1 MIKGFEKLS
10 HYYSN
15 DFNDE
20 NDCSFNDIE
29 DILNEQAASYDE
41 DAVEFDDIMSP
52 MYGSDDIV
60 EVANRGGLRRVG
72 IGFTSDSFGT
82 TQSEYSQ
89 IKNALNK
96 FIKGESDESVD
107 DAIDIISKYKDK
119 SIKVVFSYARKFNF
133 NDYNQYND
141 LKILMNKL
149 CLRSLEGRDTII
161 AVLIGANSKPHI
173 KLAMLAAGEVR
184 EVNAIDYICEKLDDE
199 DLFNI
204 AFEALLD
211 IGDTK
216 AVNSMLDIINDTE
229 KDNEQRITFLI
240 DKASY
245 FVYFGNSII
254 KSLLKY
260 YNNCNQWLRPI
271 FARMIESFEEDVLQ
285 DLLDLIEKESDN
297 RKLDSLY
304 RLLGRLNNDKV
315 SEILIDSYNSGKN
328 MKSSIIGLGHIKSE
342 SSKKL
347 FRDILVEGREESR
360 ILGEAILSLAFM
372 AKNNEVEEYK
382 KLIRPYADSIN
393 DRLRINSN
401 LALARLGDSNSL
413 EKYIYDITDN
423 DVYTRNCASM
433 LINRLKIHQI
443 TEILDK
449 CLSLPENKVTLAL
462 TALTRRKTFNK
473 EAGDILLKLLDKSSY
488 LSNIE
493 IYKIIGNTANTK
505 NEIIPLDVLFD
516 RLDSTSN
523 GSEKMV
529 IEDILSNKSKINRG
543 IIGSAN

>member
-1 MIKGFEKLS
+1 MIKGLEKLS
-10 HYYSN
+10 QYISN
-15 DFNDE
+15 DFNNETYD
-20 NDCSFNDIE
+20 SFNDIE
-29 DILNEQAASYDE
+29 YILKEQAANYDE

-52 MYGSDDIV
+52 MYGADDIV

-89 IKNALNK
+89 IKNALNEL
-96 FIKGESDESVD
+96 IKGESDESVD
-107 DAIDIISKYKDK
+107 DAIDVISKYKDK

-133 NDYNQYND
+133 NDDNQYND

-149 CLRSLEGRDTII
+149 CLRSLEGRDTIV

-184 EVNAIDYICEKLDDE
+184 EVNAVEYICEKLKDE
-199 DLFNI
+199 DLFDI
-204 AFEALLD
+204 AFDALLD
-211 IGDTK
+211 IGDAK
-216 AVNSMLDIINDTE
+216 AVNSMLEIINDTE
-229 KDNEQRITFLI
+229 KDNEQRIIFLLER
-240 DKASY
+240 ASY
-245 FVYFGNSII
+245 FVDFGNSII
-254 KSLLKY
+254 KSLLEY
-260 YNNCNQWLRPI
+260 YNNCNSWLKAI
-271 FARMIESFEEDVLQ
+271 FARMVESFEEDVLQ
-285 DLLDLIEKESDN
+285 DLLELIEKESDN

-304 RLLGRLNNDKV
+304 RLLGKLNNDKAAQ
-315 SEILIDSYNSGKN
+315 ILIDSYNSGKN

-347 FRDILVEGREESR
+347 FRDVLVEGKEESR
-360 ILGEAILSLAFM
+360 ILEEAVVSLAFM
-372 AKNNEVEEYK
+372 AKHDEVEEYK
-382 KLIRPYADSIN
+382 DLIRPYADSIN
-393 DRLRINSN
+393 DRLRIHSN
-401 LALARLGDSNSL
+401 LALARLGDSDSL

-423 DVYTRNCASM
+423 DTYTRNCATT
-433 LINRLKIHQI
+433 LINRLKLHQI
-443 TEILDK
+443 TEILEK
-449 CLSLPENKVTLAL
+449 CLSLPQNKVTLVL

-505 NEIIPLDVLFD
+505 NEIVPLDVLFD

-523 GSEKMV
+523 SSEKMV
-529 IEDILSNKSKINRG
+529 IEDILSNRSKRNRG
-543 IIGSAN
+543 TIGSAN

>member
-1 MIKGFEKLS
+1 MIKGLEKLS
-10 HYYSN
+10 QYISN
-15 DFNDE
+15 DFNNETD
-20 NDCSFNDIE
+20 DSFNDIE
-29 DILNEQAASYDE
+29 DILKEQAASYDE

-52 MYGSDDIV
+52 MYGADDIV

-89 IKNALNK
+89 IKNALNEL
-96 FIKGESDESVD
+96 IKGESDESVD
-107 DAIDIISKYKDK
+107 EAIDVISKYKDK

-133 NDYNQYND
+133 NDDNQYND

-149 CLRSLEGRDTII
+149 CLRSLEGRDTIV

-184 EVNAIDYICEKLDDE
+184 EVNAVEYICKKLKDE
-199 DLFNI
+199 DLFDI
-204 AFEALLD
+204 AFDALLD
-211 IGDTK
+211 IGDAK
-216 AVNSMLDIINDTE
+216 AVNSMLEIINDTE
-229 KDNEQRITFLI
+229 KNNEQRITFLL
-240 DKASY
+240 DRTSY
-245 FVYFGNSII
+245 FVDFGNSII
-254 KSLLKY
+254 KSLLEY
-260 YNNCNQWLRPI
+260 YNNCNPWLKPI
-271 FARMIESFEEDVLQ
+271 FARMVEAFEEDVLQ
-285 DLLDLIEKESDN
+285 DLLELIEKESDN

-304 RLLGRLNNDKV
+304 RLLGKLNNDKA

-347 FRDILVEGREESR
+347 FRDVLVEGKEESR
-360 ILGEAILSLAFM
+360 ILEEAVVSLAFM
-372 AKNNEVEEYK
+372 AKHDEVEEYK
-382 KLIRPYADSIN
+382 ELIRPYADSIN
-393 DRLRINSN
+393 DRLRIHSN
-401 LALARLGDSNSL
+401 LALARLGDSDSL

-423 DVYTRNCASM
+423 DTYTRNCATT
-433 LINRLKIHQI
+433 LINRLKLHQI
-443 TEILDK
+443 TEILEK
-449 CLSLPENKVTLAL
+449 CLSLPPNKVTLVL

-505 NEIIPLDVLFD
+505 NEIISLDILFD

-523 GSEKMV
+523 SSEKMV
-529 IEDILSNKSKINRG
+529 IEDILSNRSKRNRG
-543 IIGSAN
+543 TIGSAN